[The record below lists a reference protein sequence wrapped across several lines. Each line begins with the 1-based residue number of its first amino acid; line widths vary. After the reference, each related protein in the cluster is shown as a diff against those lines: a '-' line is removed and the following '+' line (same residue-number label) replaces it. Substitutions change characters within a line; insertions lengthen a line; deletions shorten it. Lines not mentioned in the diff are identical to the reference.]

1 MVKTFLVF
9 LFIIWLCMLSFYF
22 GARLN
27 RKKMLEQTSGIL
39 KLTDNEYFYIE
50 LYEQDE
56 IKKIP
61 SKEYVIF
68 KVDPFSYRSKQ

>member
-1 MVKTFLVF
+1 MIKTFLI
-9 LFIIWLCMLSFYF
+9 LLLIIWACLISFYL

-27 RKKMLEQTSGIL
+27 RKKILEQTLGIL
-39 KLTDNEYFYIE
+39 KLTDSEYFYIE

-68 KVDPFSYRSKQ
+68 EVDPFSYRSQQ

>member
-1 MVKTFLVF
+1 MVKTFLIF
-9 LFIIWLCMLSFYF
+9 LWIIWACMISFYL

-27 RKKMLEQTSGIL
+27 RKKIMDQVSGIL

-61 SKEYVIF
+61 SKDYVIF
-68 KVDPFSYRSKQ
+68 LVDTISYRSQR

>member
-1 MVKTFLVF
+1 MIKTFLI
-9 LFIIWLCMLSFYF
+9 LLLIIWACLISFYL

-27 RKKMLEQTSGIL
+27 RKKILEQTSGIL
-39 KLTDNEYFYIE
+39 KLTDSEYFYIE

-68 KVDPFSYRSKQ
+68 EVDPFSYRSQQ

>member
-1 MVKTFLVF
+1 MIKIFLAF
-9 LFIIWLCMLSFYF
+9 LFIIWACMFSFYL
-22 GARLN
+22 GAHFN

-68 KVDPFSYRSKQ
+68 KVDPISYRSQQ